1 MNKFPFGIE
10 TNSGN
15 AIRPAIRFLDNLA
28 TGLYLE
34 NRDRICITQNGVKA
48 LAISN
53 GNFEISRNLKLPK
66 DAVAGATL
74 TSDAEG
80 NASWKITST
89 CGSFAWNSI
98 YKDLNVGTTNNEKKI
113 TFNPSMYS
121 VPIASLSLECNEAI
135 DGFNLYIKDKTSSG
149 MTIFANSFMSKQIS
163 DVTTNYYA
171 LCQLLNGNIGTCFYN
186 TEADRIQFVSKSPTE
201 LVDTTSAVLVD
212 DTPVAGPCDICIVD
226 DKPAIVYI
234 ADNGTS
240 DEWRYVSSK
249 DIYGQEWN
257 DPVIILT
264 ASTYVHFDKSVVR
277 LIVNTDKQI
286 VFLNDENGAAKTVIS
301 TDGGATWGS
310 PIGVSN
316 LVNHQIL
323 DVKLIHGMP
332 AVIAKS
338 NVTNVMYYVRANV
351 ADGSAWPIG
360 ATQLYRD
367 NGTSMFAKLS
377 DCTLDY
383 VNDTLTIIATENT
396 SNQLYIASATD
407 NNGAVWDPF
416 KLLDGNIHGT
426 VDTFPC
432 LFNNNGT
439 SYLVYN
445 TSFGLPSEKKLI
457 LFDKNGI
464 ASQPKSF
471 ISSLEEAG
479 DHQTLP
485 CTSGYN
491 IMAMSSAEAIT
502 MLKFY
507 GDDLVVNWTCQ
518 LAP

>member
-113 TFNPSMYS
+113 TFNPSMNS
-121 VPIASLSLECNEAI
+121 TPIASLSLECNEAI

-149 MTIFANSFMSKQIS
+149 MTIFSNSFMTKQIS

-201 LVDTTSAVLVD
+201 RTDTTSAVLVD
-212 DTPVAGPCDICIVD
+212 DTPVAGPCDIGIVD

-240 DEWRYVSSK
+240 D
-249 DIYGQEWN
+249 
-257 DPVIILT
+257 
-264 ASTYVHFDKSVVR
+264 
-277 LIVNTDKQI
+277 
-286 VFLNDENGAAKTVIS
+286 
-301 TDGGATWGS
+301 
-310 PIGVSN
+310 
-316 LVNHQIL
+316 
-323 DVKLIHGMP
+323 
-332 AVIAKS
+332 
-338 NVTNVMYYVRANV
+338 
-351 ADGSAWPIG
+351 
-360 ATQLYRD
+360 
-367 NGTSMFAKLS
+367 
-377 DCTLDY
+377 
-383 VNDTLTIIATENT
+383 
-396 SNQLYIASATD
+396 
-407 NNGAVWDPF
+407 
-416 KLLDGNIHGT
+416 
-426 VDTFPC
+426 
-432 LFNNNGT
+432 
-439 SYLVYN
+439 
-445 TSFGLPSEKKLI
+445 
-457 LFDKNGI
+457 
-464 ASQPKSF
+464 
-471 ISSLEEAG
+471 
-479 DHQTLP
+479 
-485 CTSGYN
+485 
-491 IMAMSSAEAIT
+491 
-502 MLKFY
+502 
-507 GDDLVVNWTCQ
+507 
-518 LAP
+518 